1 MSRDA
6 AGKATRTTPDA
17 VDCRGSPT
25 SDSFAM
31 VTRHIL
37 DQAQGI
43 LMQRFEMTAE
53 QTFALLT
60 RASQD
65 ANVQL
70 RDLAQRLIDAGDTP
84 GQ

>member
-1 MSRDA
+1 MS
-6 AGKATRTTPDA
+6 G
-17 VDCRGSPT
+17 
-25 SDSFAM
+25 SFAM
-31 VTRHIL
+31 VTRHIV

-53 QTFALLT
+53 QAFGLLT
-60 RASQD
+60 QASQD
-65 ANVQL
+65 ANIQL

>member
-6 AGKATRTTPDA
+6 AVKVTRTTPDA

-25 SDSFAM
+25 SGSFAM
-31 VTRHIL
+31 VTRHIV

-43 LMQRFEMTAE
+43 LMKRFQMTAE
-53 QTFALLT
+53 QAFALLT

-70 RDLAQRLIDAGDTP
+70 RDLAQRLIDTGDTA
-84 GQ
+84 GR